1 MADFLPLTR
10 AVDRQAPRPD
20 PNCASAQT
28 MREKKRPF
36 SFLLSLQSSACYSR
50 CWHSSQCTPSS
61 TYFST
66 QRRCN
71 HVGVCSRFGRCLFG
85 VEPCLPRAQLQAY
98 FIDGCSAYMTA
109 HRSYEHPVPSYR
121 ASPFQDLGFP
131 TRMAHTELHLVPAA
145 RMVFSRQSRHTCAIW
160 SDLRIRHAK
169 GCPCLH
175 FRRRCHRGYLPEKIG
190 FQKTDRKL

>member
-1 MADFLPLTR
+1 
-10 AVDRQAPRPD
+10 
-20 PNCASAQT
+20 
-28 MREKKRPF
+28 
-36 SFLLSLQSSACYSR
+36 
-50 CWHSSQCTPSS
+50 
-61 TYFST
+61 
-66 QRRCN
+66 
-71 HVGVCSRFGRCLFG
+71 
-85 VEPCLPRAQLQAY
+85 
-98 FIDGCSAYMTA
+98 MTA